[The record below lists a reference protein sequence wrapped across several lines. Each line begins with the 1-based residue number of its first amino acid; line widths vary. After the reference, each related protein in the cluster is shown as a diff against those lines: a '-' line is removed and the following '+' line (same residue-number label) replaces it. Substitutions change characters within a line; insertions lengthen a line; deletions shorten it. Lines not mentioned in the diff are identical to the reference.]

1 MKEKTADKKKS
12 IREKRRTVPGA
23 WRMIALAA
31 FFAAH
36 LAFGADSLVVNP
48 DEYQFAWNGTY
59 PAENVCSSAS
69 SGAGVIDTGAFMS
82 ASQFSSLIA
91 RYRTMLASE
100 ARNLTSKLRKGLMII
115 FF

>member
-1 MKEKTADKKKS
+1 MKGTTIKRKS
-12 IREKRRTVPGA
+12 SLGKPSGLPGA

-59 PAENVCSSAS
+59 PAENACSSS
-69 SGAGVIDTGAFMS
+69 SSSAGGIDTGAFMS

-100 ARNLTSKLRKGLMII
+100 ARNLTSKLRKGFMII
-115 FF
+115 FR

>member
-1 MKEKTADKKKS
+1 MKGTTIKRKS
-12 IREKRRTVPGA
+12 SLGKPSGMPGA

-48 DEYQFAWNGTY
+48 NEYQFTWNDTY

-69 SGAGVIDTGAFMS
+69 SGAGVIDTGAFRS

-100 ARNLTSKLRKGLMII
+100 ARNLTSKLRKGLVIM
-115 FF
+115 FR